1 MRKDDDEPS
10 KEDEEALRDAEARRL
25 HALRTEALSEGP
37 GRNALYEKHP
47 LVRNKL
53 RMITPPIKK
62 VYSVVE
68 QVIVHH
74 DPGTCFAGAF
84 RMGKSLGLESVRA
97 ECARTFPDIPS
108 HILIAKDHLD
118 PNEAEFYGDILEDYR
133 HGGARSGRA
142 GERKKKIFARWEAE
156 ARSKA
161 SDRYL
166 LFVDEAEN
174 WKEQELIWLRDMTNV
189 MEKRNVEI
197 QTLMFGDTAL
207 LLRRAELLE
216 QRRTDLIGRF
226 LLSLHEFHGHQGPED
241 LTETFALLDNAEKYD
256 FPSGSGIAMSQF
268 FLPRAFQNGW
278 RMASEAPTCWAE
290 FVEVASR
297 KGSAAKNVGMQW
309 VMRAIRNFLFAHV
322 SKDSAVFMG
331 THEEWLLAVE
341 ASGFENSLDGD
352 QRDE

>member
-1 MRKDDDEPS
+1 MQKDDDEPS
-10 KEDEEALRDAEARRL
+10 KEDEETLRDAEARRL

-37 GRNALYEKHP
+37 GRDALYEKHP

-108 HILIAKDHLD
+108 HILIAKDHRD
-118 PNEAEFYGDILEDYR
+118 PNEAEFYGDLLEDYR
-133 HGGARSGRA
+133 HGGARIGRA
-142 GERKKKIFARWEAE
+142 GERKKKMFARWEAE
-156 ARSKA
+156 ARAKA

-174 WKEQELIWLRDMTNV
+174 WGEQELIWLRDMTNV

-216 QRRTDLIGRF
+216 QRRMDLIGRF

-241 LTETFALLDNAEKYD
+241 LTETFALLDNAEKHD
-256 FPSGSGIAMSQF
+256 FPSGSGIATSQF

-278 RMASEAPTCWAE
+278 RMAGEAPTCWAA

-297 KGSAAKNVGMQW
+297 KGRTVKNVGMQW

-322 SKDSAVFMG
+322 SKDSVVFIG
-331 THEEWLLAVE
+331 THEKWLLAVE